1 MVEMMDTMHVNV
13 VDLQIVVVIL
23 RLTGVKV
30 QRMALMILV
39 TQTMVKMIGEVER
52 SIETIGNDLLQ
63 VGIRVRINSYLPIA
77 YQNLLDMTILCL
89 KVRSKVNKQF

>member
-1 MVEMMDTMHVNV
+1 MVMATTHVNV
-13 VDLQIVVVIL
+13 VDLLIVVVTRRQI
-23 RLTGVKV
+23 GVKV
-30 QRMALMILV
+30 QRMALMMLV
-39 TQTMVKMIGEVER
+39 TRTMARMIGEVER